1 MVEDNDASQ
10 TPEAFLVDLQES
22 LHSNGAM
29 DADLSK
35 IIIEN
40 ILYKDPAGDCVN
52 QALTLITK
60 LAKTRASAPNENP
73 NG

>member
-10 TPEAFLVDLQES
+10 SPEAFLADLRES

-35 IIIEN
+35 IIIDN
-40 ILYKDPAGDCVN
+40 ILSENPAGDCVN
-52 QALTLITK
+52 PALTSITE

-73 NG
+73 DA